1 MGKSKDKKKN
11 KKQLKQFRYSLKAL
25 LSVNPADYG
34 RSEDKQKRLDVF
46 AKHVLSNPSVGD
58 NSKFYRRHVI
68 TSDVKITRKGGK
80 LEIPYTKSELRKNS
94 QQWLTYTIGSLIR
107 RGIIKQANTFER
119 IS

>member
-46 AKHVLSNPSVGD
+46 AKHVLSNPS
-58 NSKFYRRHVI
+58 
-68 TSDVKITRKGGK
+68 
-80 LEIPYTKSELRKNS
+80 
-94 QQWLTYTIGSLIR
+94 
-107 RGIIKQANTFER
+107 
-119 IS
+119 